1 MLKKLFLLLLLSG
14 VMAIAA
20 GWYLFTYHERQLY
33 APLPLEESTVVNV
46 GPGTSF
52 QQLMRRFEAN
62 GWLKNADF
70 MRLYIRLFPE
80 ISAIQAGEYSI
91 AHGSSLMDVIEQLNR
106 GDVIAHYF
114 TIVEGQTFRQMMS
127 ALYSDDRIERTLQD
141 KSEAEIMMVIAG
153 DDELPAE
160 GMFLAE
166 TYQFIRGATDLDV
179 LQRAYRDLQRF
190 LDTQWSSRD
199 QSLPYKTPYEAIIMA
214 SIIER
219 ETGVA
224 AERGKIAGVFVRR
237 LNIGMRLQTDPTVI
251 YGMGDRYEG
260 RITRADLQRPTP
272 WNTYTIDGLPPTPIS
287 MVGRE
292 AILAAFNPLEG
303 DALYFVAR
311 GDGTHHFS
319 ATLRE
324 HNNAVNRYQR
334 NRRSDY
340 RSSPPPEGNTQ

>member
-1 MLKKLFLLLLLSG
+1 MLKKLLVLFLLTG
-14 VMAIAA
+14 VVAMAG
-20 GWYLFTYHERQLY
+20 GWYLFTYHERQIY
-33 APLPLEESTVVNV
+33 VSLPLAETTVIDVN
-46 GPGTSF
+46 PGTSF

-62 GWLKNADF
+62 GWLKDADF
-70 MRLYIRLFPE
+70 MRLYSRLYPE
-80 ISAIQAGEYSI
+80 ITAIRAGEYAI
-91 AHGSSLMDVIEQLNR
+91 APGSSLMDVIEQLNK
-106 GDVIAHYF
+106 GDVIAHHF
-114 TIVEGQTFRQMMS
+114 TIIEGHTFRQMMS
-127 ALYSDDRIERTLQD
+127 ALHSDERIEPTLQD
-141 KSEAEIMMVIAG
+141 KSEAEIMKAIAG
-153 DDELPAE
+153 DEALPVE

-166 TYQFIRGATDLDV
+166 TYQFIRGATDVDI
-179 LQRAYRDLQRF
+179 LQRAYRDLQSF
-190 LDTQWSSRD
+190 LETQWMSRD
-199 QSLPYKTPYEAIIMA
+199 VSLPYQSPYEAIIMA

-224 AERGKIAGVFVRR
+224 AERSKIAGVFVRR

-251 YGMGDRYEG
+251 YGMGDRYQG

-272 WNTYTIDGLPPTPIS
+272 WNTYTINGLPPTPIS

-292 AILAAFNPLEG
+292 AIIAAFNPLEG
-303 DALYFVAR
+303 NALYFVAR

-340 RSSPPPEGNTQ
+340 RSSPPPVGNTP